1 MVKQWGTDHSF
12 SLSSTYKQKR
22 NPDNI
27 SQAWEAFSLN
37 TFVYTINDLRTEGG
51 GSKSESR
58 LRQTCLYWSIC
69 VCLCEGKPMMSS
81 CPAFH
86 LASYQYCLTITP
98 LCPAYIL
105 SFQMYVVYFGSIY
118 KTKSSCKDQ
127 RDSAS

>member
-37 TFVYTINDLRTEGG
+37 IFVYTINDLRTEGG

-58 LRQTCLYWSIC
+58 LRQTCFYRSIC
-69 VCLCEGKPMMSS
+69 VCLWKETND
-81 CPAFH
+81 PAFH

-105 SFQMYVVYFGSIY
+105 SFQTYVVYFGSIY